1 MMFYIQKLHDSTEFD
16 AIKVEV
22 QSSTKFYEKSF
33 LSIFRFP
40 E

>member
-1 MMFYIQKLHDSTEFD
+1 MFYIQKMHHSTEFD
-16 AIKVEV
+16 DIQVEV

-33 LSIFRFP
+33 LGAYRFP